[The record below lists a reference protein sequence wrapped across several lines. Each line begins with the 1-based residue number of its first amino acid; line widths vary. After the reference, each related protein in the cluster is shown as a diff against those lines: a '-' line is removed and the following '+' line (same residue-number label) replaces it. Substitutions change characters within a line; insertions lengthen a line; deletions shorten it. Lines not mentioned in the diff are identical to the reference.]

1 MSEREI
7 TELLKA
13 HRSGDEPAFD
23 ELVARLYDDLRRL
36 ARQQLRRNR
45 RGLTLDTTSIVNEAY
60 MRLVDERGVDWNDRC
75 HFFAIASRTMRR
87 ILIDNARKTAAEKR
101 GGDLQMVT
109 LDEWGIPA
117 AAQADALL
125 DLDRAL
131 EGLSQF
137 SERQAQVVE
146 YRFFGGLSAI
156 EIAELLGVTTRTVE
170 RDWAKAKAWL
180 MNELA
185 G

>member
-1 MSEREI
+1 MSERGI

-23 ELVARLYDDLRRL
+23 ELIVHLYDDLRRL

-60 MRLVDERGVDWNDRC
+60 MRLVDVRSVDWADRC

-101 GGDLQMVT
+101 GGGMQMVT
-109 LDEWGIPA
+109 LDEWDIPA
-117 AAQADALL
+117 EAQADALL

-131 EGLSQF
+131 ENLSQF

-146 YRFFGGLSAI
+146 YRFFGGLTEA
-156 EIAELLGVTTRTVE
+156 EIAEILGVATRTVE
-170 RDWAKAKAWL
+170 RDWMKAKAWL
-180 MNELA
+180 MNELV